1 LHLDDGIVL
10 DVTAIGFYYSEFH
23 EEMLP

>member
-10 DVTAIGFYYSEFH
+10 DVTVIGFYYSEFH